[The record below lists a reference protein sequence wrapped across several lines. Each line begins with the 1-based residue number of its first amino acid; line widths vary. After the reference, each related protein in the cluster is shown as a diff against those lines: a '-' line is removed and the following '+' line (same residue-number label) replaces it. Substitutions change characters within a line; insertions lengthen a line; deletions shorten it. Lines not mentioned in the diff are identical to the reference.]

1 MKHDEFVGQVQNRAA
16 LSSRGEAEK
25 LIRLVL
31 QNLGARIQFGEAK
44 NLASQLPEELGR
56 HLMASTELE
65 KFDLDDLFERVAGK
79 ENVDLDKAIH
89 RTRVVAEVLMEAVS
103 EGSIRDLLSQLPKD
117 FSRIF
122 TGASGPMPDQPVSW
136 EEVSAVIVSL
146 HQRAEEKAA
155 KSKAKQMHQPQV
167 PGQAQ
172 TSAAA
177 TASQRGQSATGGGR
191 GTRKRQGR

>member
-1 MKHDEFVGQVQNRAA
+1 MKHDELVGQVQNRAA

-44 NLASQLPEELGR
+44 NLASQLPPELGR
-56 HLMASTELE
+56 HLMASSELE
-65 KFDLDDLFERVAGK
+65 KFDLDDLFERIAGK

-89 RTRVVAEVLMEAVS
+89 RTRVVTEVLMEAVS
-103 EGSIRDLLSQLPKD
+103 EGSIRDLLSQLPPD

-136 EEVSAVIVSL
+136 EEVSAVIVTL

-155 KSKAKQMHQPQV
+155 KSKAKQMHQPY
-167 PGQAQ
+167 GAQAQ
-172 TSAAA
+172 PSAAA
-177 TASQRGQSATGGGR
+177 SASQRGQSASAGGR
-191 GTRKRQGR
+191 GSRQ